1 MSSKISVSVVLL
13 LVLTLSGFG
22 QDPASRDA
30 EAIKAKRAK
39 IIDNIVRESAELRL
53 PENRAFIS
61 AKLGALVSKADPER
75 ASTLFKNSVAELL
88 AAQGIAESNKNPNQQ
103 NYDLLNS
110 QSLRPAV
117 LNMVASADAEFAL
130 SSLYRTRPTA
140 IQRALTQ
147 TTANT
152 KINSS
157 SWNFAQLAQQ
167 EIALEQRLI
176 RALAEQRPE
185 RSIAFLKE
193 SIKKNLSSETLELVK
208 KVWAKD
214 PAGGNEVANEVVDRL
229 MSKSFIGENNQVNY
243 DLLNLAT
250 SLFGEYLRARTPDE
264 KSIVFAES
272 GMRSLAGKLLST
284 YIERGGSVGYIP
296 LQQLEPI
303 AKRFSPAS
311 YELLKKAAVNNR
323 NFGPVYGG
331 PQDNEAYSK
340 LMSSNPTAETL
351 IAEAKKFPVETRR
364 TIYVSAANKLS
375 DADQYDRALALLNDN
390 FEDDAL
396 ENAISSLNWYHAH
409 HLINR
414 GDYDAAEATI
424 LELNE
429 SNRISALVA
438 LATTIY
444 NKDPDANRGR
454 ANSLLQRARVFL
466 PARPETSNEF
476 TQLLQ
481 LINAMA
487 GIDPSEAFRNFE
499 PVVDQINQLTEAWA
513 VVNAFQGGGNVR
525 QGEYLLTNG
534 LSFGVYIDPSMLR
547 TLAQKDFDRTTTL
560 IDGFQRRE
568 LRILVLA
575 TLLEGGF

>member
-176 RALAEQRPE
+176 RALAEQKPE
-185 RSIAFLKE
+185 RSIGFLKE

-214 PAGGNEVANEVVDRL
+214 PAGGNELANEVVDRL

-243 DLLNLAT
+243 DLLNLAN

-311 YELLKKAAVNNR
+311 YELLKKAAVNNW

-481 LINAMA
+481 VINAMA

-560 IDGFQRRE
+560 IGGIQRRE